1 MAYCITWP
9 CRRLVIYLQRREF
22 RGPSLC
28 LYANV
33 FHVKHFLYND
43 TKLSVRRCITAGRE
57 LFAMSFK
64 RAVAGI
70 GDDAAEFVAHSE
82 IGNIFLVPALAG
94 FPHVDVAASN
104 AAGRYGDFDFAGMN
118 FRYGDFFNDYLAR
131 SCEDGCF
138 HHTRFHHHAL
148 SFIVQYINWRNVLT
162 FGQPY
167 YIIKVSFKDN
177 LVFQKI

>member
-70 GDDAAEFVAHSE
+70 GETPQADTAISISPGCTSGTATSLTTTWRGPVRT
-82 IGNIFLVPALAG
+82 
-94 FPHVDVAASN
+94 AASS
-104 AAGRYGDFDFAGMN
+104 Y
-118 FRYGDFFNDYLAR
+118 
-131 SCEDGCF
+131 EI
-138 HHTRFHHHAL
+138 HHHAL

-162 FGQPY
+162 FGQLTISLKLALKSILP
-167 YIIKVSFKDN
+167 FK
-177 LVFQKI
+177 KI

>member
-70 GDDAAEFVAHSE
+70 GDDAA
-82 IGNIFLVPALAG
+82 
-94 FPHVDVAASN
+94 
-104 AAGRYGDFDFAGMN
+104 GRYGDFDFTGMHV
-118 FRYGDFFNDYLAR
+118 RYGDFFNDYLAR

-167 YIIKVSFKDN
+167 YIIKVSFKVN